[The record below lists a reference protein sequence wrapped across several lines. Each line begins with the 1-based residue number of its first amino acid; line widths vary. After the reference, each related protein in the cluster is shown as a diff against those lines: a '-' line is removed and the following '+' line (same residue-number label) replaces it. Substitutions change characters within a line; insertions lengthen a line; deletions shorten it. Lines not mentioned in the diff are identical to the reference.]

1 MKNLFFLSCLFL
13 VLVGCNSN
21 GSVEFFK
28 DNGYQ
33 EDTVYISGKVQNFPK
48 SGNLLIAYPKSVEGK
63 QERMSV
69 KPDSMGYF
77 EVRIPVINSVCLYL
91 YSFVKGKGMD
101 LFAEPGEKIE
111 IHSDWMEH
119 GTLKFSG
126 EHARSHQDVYDYGLY
141 LDSLNLPITHIDYM
155 DRKVSHEDFLK
166 RIESDW
172 SKKDS
177 FLL

>member
-1 MKNLFFLSCLFL
+1 MCIVMKNLFFLSCLFL

-69 KPDSMGYF
+69 KPDSIGYF
-77 EVRIPVINSVCLYL
+77 EVRIPVINSVRLYL
-91 YSFVKGKGMD
+91 YIFVKRKVMD
-101 LFAEPGEKIE
+101 LFA
-111 IHSDWMEH
+111 
-119 GTLKFSG
+119 
-126 EHARSHQDVYDYGLY
+126 
-141 LDSLNLPITHIDYM
+141 
-155 DRKVSHEDFLK
+155 
-166 RIESDW
+166 
-172 SKKDS
+172 
-177 FLL
+177 